1 MIYGIDP
8 IKLILSKNDAHISI
22 LPINSSN
29 KVGSEWESSKRLWKL
44 TKILCARAIT
54 YTKSKFLISD
64 IKNKGLTY
72 GIKGTY
78 DIGENSLF
86 KTMVMGCSY
95 QIQPVA
101 ISKRGQLD
109 SR

>member
-8 IKLILSKNDAHISI
+8 VKLILSKNDAHKSI
-22 LPINSSN
+22 PRIKLGVS
-29 KVGSEWESSKRLWKL
+29 GSRAIDFWEL
-44 TKILCARAIT
+44 TKILCARTIT
-54 YTKSKFLISD
+54 YPASKFLIPA

-78 DIGENSLF
+78 NIGENSLF